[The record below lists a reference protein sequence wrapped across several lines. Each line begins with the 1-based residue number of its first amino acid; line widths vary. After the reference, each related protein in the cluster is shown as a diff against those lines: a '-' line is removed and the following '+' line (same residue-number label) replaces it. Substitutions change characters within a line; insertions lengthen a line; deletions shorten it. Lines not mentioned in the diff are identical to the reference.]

1 MAPRAE
7 RPAPPYQQ
15 IAAHYRQ
22 AIRDGDL
29 SAGDKLPSSTELA
42 AEWGVAN
49 TTVAK
54 GLRLLASE
62 GYVDVSNQG
71 VIVTYGQTNT
81 YTPRDRLNA
90 MRRTGRIYPPSDRA
104 EIVSAELVPAPAHVA
119 DAMGIDAGQQVIR
132 RERLTYHADRVVQHS
147 ISWMPGDL
155 AETVPALLSTER
167 IAGGTMGAVR
177 EATGREVKRDAYRHS
192 ARLATPAERTA
203 LQLPEDAEHALLAGD
218 NTWYDATGAVLEYG
232 ESIIP
237 PGLWVT
243 VDS

>member
-22 AIRDGDL
+22 AIRDGEL
-29 SAGDKLPSSTELA
+29 SAGDKLPTSTDLA
-42 AEWGVAN
+42 TEWGVAN

-62 GYVDVSNQG
+62 GYVSVSNQG
-71 VIVTYGQTNT
+71 VTVTYGQTNT

-104 EIVSAELVPAPAHVA
+104 AITSAELVPAPEHVA
-119 DAMGIDAGQQVIR
+119 DAMGIDSGKPVIR
-132 RERLTYHADRVVQHS
+132 RERLTYHADRAVQHS

-155 AETVPALLSTER
+155 AELVPALLSTER

-177 EATGREVKRDAYRHS
+177 EATGREVKRDTYRHS
-192 ARLATPAERTA
+192 ARLATVGEVAA
-203 LQLPEDAEHALLAGD
+203 LGLPEGGPHAVLAGD
-218 NTWYDATGAVLEYG
+218 NTWYDAAGAVLEYG

-243 VDS
+243 VDG